1 MPRWCAPSAGAP
13 ADTVCCR
20 TGAFVRSDAAL
31 LQIAF
36 LTGQSDPAR
45 CALSAEQH
53 EFLHA
58 LQGARRR
65 LIACNY
71 PYWPDSAPHRRTPL
85 WRASLSNARHYL
97 KARAGR
103 VAEADRARVSAL
115 LQQTPRTVLLAGSCG
130 LQLLTA
136 LQLPHALRA
145 RLAVFAYGPVCR
157 TPAAFGHLR
166 VVQGQGD
173 RISRALFDGAVELT
187 PACGHME
194 YLRDAAVLASCQAF
208 VAEVEQHVQSGAD
221 AD

>member
-1 MPRWCAPSAGAP
+1 M
-13 ADTVCCR
+13 
-20 TGAFVRSDAAL
+20 RSDAAL

-36 LTGQSDPAR
+36 LTGQSDPTR

-97 KARAGR
+97 QARAGR
-103 VAEADRARVSAL
+103 VAEAERVRVGAL
-115 LQQTPRTVLLAGSCG
+115 LQQAPMTVLLAGSCG

-136 LQLPHALRA
+136 LQLPQALRA

-157 TPAAFGHLR
+157 TPATFGDLR

-173 RISRALFDGAVELT
+173 WISRALFDATVELT
-187 PACGHME
+187 PACGHMD

-208 VAEVEQHVQSGAD
+208 VAEVEHTLRSSAD